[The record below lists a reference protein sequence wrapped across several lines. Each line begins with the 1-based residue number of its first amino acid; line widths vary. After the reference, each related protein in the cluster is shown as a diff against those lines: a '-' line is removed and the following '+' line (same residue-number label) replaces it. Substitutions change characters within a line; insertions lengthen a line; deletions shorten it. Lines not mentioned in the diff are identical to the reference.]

1 MYVQRIPVCCLLKN
15 SQLSRLLRNREKY
28 ISNYALVL
36 YTINLVPDCTKIF
49 LASMIFIFSGFQSVL
64 CLECGGESVDTDI
77 ENPRCSHCT
86 ASLYPLSTVK
96 DTEPGQEEDEGEE
109 TLFDLSI

>member
-1 MYVQRIPVCCLLKN
+1 MCCLLKN

-28 ISNYALVL
+28 ISNHAIAFSYQ
-36 YTINLVPDCTKIF
+36 NPGSDCSKIF
-49 LASMIFIFSGFQSVL
+49 LASRIFIFSGFQSVL